1 MPVTGAATEP
11 GGRTTTSIDRRK
23 RLVLGISRGW
33 AWVFLFSL
41 VAFFAISV
49 YITQDINFLNLR
61 NTQLILS
68 TIVSVLLMGLG
79 QTFVIIS
86 GGIDLSVGWVMGLA
100 SVVSAKVTVE
110 LMAAGQ
116 DEVPAIAAGFV
127 VALASAALVGLTSG
141 IIIAKL
147 RVPSFIVTLGMAF
160 IVRGAALIVSGGNTV
175 GGLPDGLRNFGNES
189 LFYWTHGEGG
199 GLAVLYRPDVAGDS
213 LRSMDRVLPW
223 PVLVTAVTVG
233 VAMFLLHKTQFGRH
247 TYAIGGNREASVR
260 AGVPAD
266 RMTILIFM
274 LSAITAGM
282 AGILYT
288 ARFSGGSAIAGDP
301 LLLNSIAAVIIGG
314 VSMFGGRGNI
324 VGTVIGSLI
333 IAILVTGLI
342 MLQVDPFWQWVVV
355 GIVVILAV
363 VIDQARDLV
372 VGRAESQ

>member
-1 MPVTGAATEP
+1 MTAAAAEP
-11 GGRTTTSIDRRK
+11 KDAMSATSDRRK
-23 RLVLGISRGW
+23 RLILAISRGW
-33 AWVFLFSL
+33 AWVFLFGL
-41 VAFFAISV
+41 IVFFTVSIS
-49 YITQDINFLNLR
+49 ITADINFLNLR

-100 SVVSAKVTVE
+100 SVVSAKVTGE
-110 LMAAGQ
+110 LVAAGLG
-116 DEVPAIAAGFV
+116 EVPAIGAGFA
-127 VALASAALVGLTSG
+127 VALVAAAFVGFISG
-141 IIIAKL
+141 LIIAKL

-160 IVRGAALIVSGGNTV
+160 IVRGVALIISGGQTVSGM
-175 GGLPDGLRNFGNES
+175 PEGLRNLGNES

-199 GLAVLYRPDVAGDS
+199 GLAVLFRPDVSGDA
-213 LRSMDRVLPW
+213 LRTMDRLLPW
-223 PVLVTAVTVG
+223 PVVVTAVTVG
-233 VAMFLLHKTQFGRH
+233 IAMFLLHKTQFGRH

-266 RMTILIFM
+266 RMTILIFT
-274 LSAITAGM
+274 LSAFTAGM

-314 VSMFGGRGNI
+314 VSMYGGRGNVI
-324 VGTVIGSLI
+324 GTVIGALI

-342 MLQVDPFWQWVVV
+342 MLQVEPFWQWVVV

-363 VIDQARDLV
+363 LIDQARDLV
-372 VGRAESQ
+372 IGRAESQ

>member
-1 MPVTGAATEP
+1 MTGTAAEP
-11 GGRTTTSIDRRK
+11 RDDSSATSDRRK
-23 RLVLGISRGW
+23 RLILAISRGW
-33 AWVFLFSL
+33 AWVFLFGL
-41 VAFFAISV
+41 VLFFTVSIS
-49 YITQDINFLNLR
+49 ITADINFLNLR

-110 LMAAGQ
+110 LTAAGLG
-116 DEVPAIAAGFV
+116 EVPAIGAGFV
-127 VALASAALVGLTSG
+127 VALAAAALVGLISG
-141 IIIAKL
+141 LIIAKL

-160 IVRGAALIVSGGNTV
+160 IVRGVALIISGGQTV
-175 GGLPDGLRNFGNES
+175 SGLPDGMRNLGNES
-189 LFYWTHGEGG
+189 LLYWIHGEGG
-199 GLAVLYRPDVAGDS
+199 GLTVLFRPDVSGDA
-213 LRSMDRVLPW
+213 LRTMDRLLPW
-223 PVLVTAVTVG
+223 PVVVTAITVG
-233 VAMFLLHKTQFGRH
+233 IAMFLLHKTQFGRH

-266 RMTILIFM
+266 RMTIFIFT
-274 LSAITAGM
+274 LSAFTAGM

-314 VSMFGGRGNI
+314 VSMYGGRGNVI
-324 VGTVIGSLI
+324 GTVIGALI

-342 MLQVDPFWQWVVV
+342 MLQVEPFWQWVVV

-363 VIDQARDLV
+363 LIDQARDLV